1 MSVQLQIPTGKNN
14 YPLYEFPGDDIPAN
28 KVLYNSEGVEINY
41 GYDSQGRY
49 RVAYGALDS
58 SSADSAFAFGGK
70 KYTSGLHSINL
81 SRPLANGEQIT
92 IMWYDG
98 HELIIYGENGYLEVK
113 PSSGSNPHNLG
124 LYELVHIDTG
134 VTEDIPNNYF
144 KYVLTEDTSVVND
157 KKYYNKTLI
166 TKVKKRN
173 GGSYSEIGKKVNN
186 GENTALY
193 FNDDMNTKRF
203 DKIETNSFEEF

>member
-14 YPLYEFPGDDIPAN
+14 YPLYEFPGEDIPSN
-28 KVLYNSEGVEINY
+28 RVLYNPDGVEINY

-58 SSADSAFAFGGK
+58 SSAEFAFGGK

-98 HELIIYGENGYLEVK
+98 HELIIYA
-113 PSSGSNPHNLG
+113 
-124 LYELVHIDTG
+124 
-134 VTEDIPNNYF
+134 EDG
-144 KYVLTEDTSVVND
+144 T
-157 KKYYNKTLI
+157 

-173 GGSYSEIGKKVNN
+173 GGSYSEIGKKVND

-193 FNDDMNTKRF
+193 FDDDMNTKRF